1 MKRLLLVCLLGI
13 IATSAD
19 CRPLSSNESSSTVP
33 DIKDRMQQFRD
44 NIKQNQIPPLQE
56 KQSEEELRK
65 MIEQNQEQFRKG
77 ILI

>member
-1 MKRLLLVCLLGI
+1 MKRLLLICLLGFM
-13 IATSAD
+13 ATSAD

-33 DIKDRMQQFRD
+33 DIKDRMQQFLD
-44 NIKQNQIPPLQE
+44 NIRQNQIPPLQE

-65 MIEQNQEQFRKG
+65 MIEQYQEQSRKG